1 MLRNKKYG
9 MGGAVQSFSSPML
22 AQGMQGGLSGF
33 GTSGLQTFAK
43 GGRMSNVEMERMK
56 IKDWYKKNF
65 KTDELGD
72 ELNPNT
78 TFDDLFS
85 AILNGDVYSAM
96 GVHDSVVRERLFSKL
111 SKIKGRY
118 ENYAYELYVKYG
130 DKPLGSY
137 AKGGEIID
145 QYEGKTPA
153 DIWFNLTKSQRRH
166 LLLDHANIP
175 SNELSSY
182 IGDDT
187 SFDELPHFVKQVVKK
202 HFAEGQY
209 ARGGKLSPAQE
220 RAFFGKTKTK
230 FTESDAERLVGKFIE
245 IYGQGQDEPIAFSKI
260 AKATIDPK
268 YSQKTLVIY
277 TEMGTQERIPE
288 DKIDAFYN
296 GLTIVLSIPSKGSYY
311 GLKLKKEAYEY
322 AEGGKT
328 RKSGNVP
335 RIAKKVAE
343 VNALIEKGNEL
354 GVEVVDSSTTW
365 QSPMK
370 YKPIKYVNGILY
382 IEYEELDLYSHL
394 KRGINQW
401 KLKKDKVLKRNM
413 EFDNPL
419 NDIAKM
425 YRKAIREREQYFA
438 DGGNV
443 QDMDRY
449 SSARTMGR
457 DTQNWEAELKEYA
470 GEHYN
475 SLTRQEREEIIADMQ
490 RDFDRNTH
498 FADGGVVIYKE
509 TDLNRRDGKTKIVQV
524 TKVDSYREALERI
537 EELKNNNKNTNVRFF
552 TGNIY
557 AKGGQTSTYEV
568 HLEAVPNRDFDQ
580 ASHEA
585 NVRVPKLKKSAKSV
599 AEAVSI
605 AKKFIQDNDL
615 GGSNFLPA
623 KLYKNGKQIGFISY
637 NGRVWNNDQSEMKYA
652 KGGQTEIKRS
662 RITLIMDGQKY
673 SYPVA
678 IVNGRVEITEETF
691 KDGVVREYLD
701 KEFDLWLKQ
710 APTDYEEMYY
720 GDEDVMSK
728 SGAIEGA
735 MEIVIS
741 TIEEEA
747 PKKMTFNFD
756 EGDVE
761 FYEAYQYARGGEIS
775 VSDDEKRKSLKGNL
789 KIKF

>member
-296 GLTIVLSIPSKGSYY
+296 GLTIVLSIPSKGV
-311 GLKLKKEAYEY
+311 LLRI
-322 AEGGKT
+322 KT
-328 RKSGNVP
+328 
-335 RIAKKVAE
+335 
-343 VNALIEKGNEL
+343 
-354 GVEVVDSSTTW
+354 
-365 QSPMK
+365 
-370 YKPIKYVNGILY
+370 
-382 IEYEELDLYSHL
+382 
-394 KRGINQW
+394 
-401 KLKKDKVLKRNM
+401 
-413 EFDNPL
+413 
-419 NDIAKM
+419 
-425 YRKAIREREQYFA
+425 
-438 DGGNV
+438 
-443 QDMDRY
+443 
-449 SSARTMGR
+449 
-457 DTQNWEAELKEYA
+457 
-470 GEHYN
+470 
-475 SLTRQEREEIIADMQ
+475 
-490 RDFDRNTH
+490 
-498 FADGGVVIYKE
+498 
-509 TDLNRRDGKTKIVQV
+509 
-524 TKVDSYREALERI
+524 
-537 EELKNNNKNTNVRFF
+537 
-552 TGNIY
+552 
-557 AKGGQTSTYEV
+557 
-568 HLEAVPNRDFDQ
+568 
-580 ASHEA
+580 
-585 NVRVPKLKKSAKSV
+585 
-599 AEAVSI
+599 
-605 AKKFIQDNDL
+605 
-615 GGSNFLPA
+615 
-623 KLYKNGKQIGFISY
+623 
-637 NGRVWNNDQSEMKYA
+637 
-652 KGGQTEIKRS
+652 
-662 RITLIMDGQKY
+662 
-673 SYPVA
+673 
-678 IVNGRVEITEETF
+678 
-691 KDGVVREYLD
+691 
-701 KEFDLWLKQ
+701 
-710 APTDYEEMYY
+710 
-720 GDEDVMSK
+720 
-728 SGAIEGA
+728 
-735 MEIVIS
+735 
-741 TIEEEA
+741 
-747 PKKMTFNFD
+747 
-756 EGDVE
+756 
-761 FYEAYQYARGGEIS
+761 
-775 VSDDEKRKSLKGNL
+775 
-789 KIKF
+789 